1 MLLNNIGSHY
11 RTAFE
16 LTVAVLTVIF
26 VLTGLAM
33 VFILSLLG
41 LIFYNRRQR
50 IIRVSAAHC
59 ISTTRR

>member
-1 MLLNNIGSHY
+1 MLLNNTGSHY
-11 RTAFE
+11 RTVLDFAD
-16 LTVAVLTVIF
+16 AGLTVIF